1 MKFTPAQKEDIY
13 EKYMTR
19 IDVIADELENKV
31 HFSPKEIITIL
42 LNIIET
48 EDYDNTRKS

>member
-1 MKFTPAQKEDIY
+1 MMKFTKEQKEEIY
-13 EKYMTR
+13 EKYMKR
-19 IDVIADELENKV
+19 IDEITDDLDDKV

-48 EDYDNTRKS
+48 EEWKEST